1 MTQATIRL
9 IAEAAQPKREM
20 KALGEQA
27 KKLEKTVSDTNGKLK
42 EFTKTGRE
50 IKTAANGMK
59 FYTDAAGRARKVNGQ
74 FVSTAERAAAGLEK
88 QGRAAQ
94 KTTNNLNGLKRALAG
109 IGFVALTK
117 QVASA
122 AASYN
127 SLQLRLKLLT
137 QQYGET
143 NQAQEIIARS
153 AKKFGLSNREA
164 AQGVTDIF
172 ARLRPLGVSLKDI
185 ESTFVGF
192 NTVAKLSG
200 VEAQQASA
208 AFTQLAQA
216 LGSGRL
222 QGDEFR
228 SISEQIPGLL
238 TAVSEVTGV
247 AQGELKEYAAQGV
260 ITSEIV
266 IAALKKAEKQGGG
279 AIAQIVEES
288 DTQKFKNFQNAV
300 DDLSIAVGNGLLPT
314 LIPLIEKVTAVANG
328 IASLPKPI
336 VNTTVKI
343 ALAVTQILL
352 INKAF
357 KVLAGLKAGVF
368 ATFTSAASGAAAAG
382 TAAKVANPFLLK
394 TKALMLGLAK
404 IGFITLGVNIVING
418 LERLAQL
425 EARFAATKGGTK
437 EFLAGAG
444 GSALAKD
451 EIRKLLQQNA
461 EGQKKLQDELDSMLF
476 PFLTGNDE
484 AAKGQLL
491 QLKARE
497 AVLRTALER
506 AKFDTAAD
514 REEADLKALQDR
526 FRLSLKD
533 LEGDGKG
540 KGRTKV
546 DPAEQA
552 QKNALIQLQALR
564 DDVEVRKARNEE
576 EARMIELQ
584 HQIRKID
591 EQRVLTGDVLADQ
604 LIQETRTRFTVN
616 ELQLFKQQRDQEIAD
631 QQQKNAEDLKKA
643 QDAEAERIKE
653 LAQRY
658 QGIADTIANG
668 VVDALKGA
676 VDGTKTLAESASNLL
691 NSLANDLLM
700 VAKNML
706 LFGSM
711 GGGLTK
717 GSGLLGSL
725 FGGFMADGGTA
736 TGGRSFIVGE
746 RGPELFTPGRT
757 GSVTPNSALGGS
769 NIVVNVDAS
778 GSNVEG
784 DSDEA
789 GQLGKLLGA
798 AVQAEL
804 IKQKRPGG
812 LLA

>member
-1 MTQATIRL
+1 VARSSIELIVNASNAINPLKRVAAETRKLDGAVRDANGRLRDAKGRFVGVGAGANQAT
-9 IAEAAQPKREM
+9 
-20 KALGEQA
+20 G
-27 KKLEKTVSDTNGKLK
+27 
-42 EFTKTGRE
+42 
-50 IKTAANGMK
+50 
-59 FYTDAAGRARKVNGQ
+59 
-74 FVSTAERAAAGLEK
+74 GL
-88 QGRAAQ
+88 R
-94 KTTNNLNGLKRALAG
+94 NFNNGLGSIKKAIGG
-109 IGFVALTK
+109 IGLTVLTK
-117 QVASA
+117 QIVGA
-122 AASYN
+122 AASFN

-143 NQAQEIIARS
+143 EQAQEIIARS

-228 SISEQIPGLL
+228 SIAEQIPGLL

-247 AQGELKEYAAQGV
+247 AQGELKEYASQGL

-266 IAALKKAEKQGGG
+266 IAALKKAEKEGGG

-404 IGFITLGVNIVING
+404 IGFITLGINIVVNG
-418 LERLAQL
+418 LEKLAEV
-425 EARFAATKGGTK
+425 EARFKALEQDGTEKFAASV
-437 EFLAGAG
+437 G
-444 GSALAKD
+444 GSALSKSEIQKLLDQNAAETKRRQQELKDIRFPGLTAQD
-451 EIRKLLQQNA
+451 EIARGALEQLRQRRAKLESMARKTQFATA
-461 EGQKKLQDELDSMLF
+461 EER
-476 PFLTGNDE
+476 E
-484 AAKGQLL
+484 AAN
-491 QLKARE
+491 A
-497 AVLRTALER
+497 
-506 AKFDTAAD
+506 
-514 REEADLKALQDR
+514 KALQDR
-526 FRLSLKD
+526 FKLSLKD

-540 KGRTKV
+540 KGKGRTKV
-546 DPAEQA
+546 DPAMQA

-564 DDVEVRKARNEE
+564 DEVEVRKARNEE

-584 HQIRKID
+584 HQTRKIE
-591 EQRVLTGDVLADQ
+591 EQRVLIGDVLADQ
-604 LIQETRTRFTVN
+604 LIQETRERFTVN
-616 ELQLFKQQRDQEIAD
+616 ELQLFKQKKDQEIAD

-643 QDAEAERIKE
+643 QEAEAERIKE

-668 VVDALKGA
+668 VVGALKGA
-676 VDGTKTLAESASNLL
+676 VMGTQTLAESASNLL
-691 NSLANDLLM
+691 NNLANDLLM

-706 LFGSM
+706 FFGSL
-711 GGGLTK
+711 GGGLSK
-717 GSGLLGSL
+717 GSGLLGNL
-725 FGGFMADGGTA
+725 FSGFLADGGTA

-778 GSNVEG
+778 GSSVEG
-784 DSDEA
+784 DSDQA
-789 GQLGKLLGA
+789 GQLGKMLGA